1 MVCIPA
7 LAFGLSRQTVNRFFY
22 LYILVWRNLNFQ
34 LSNLELIL
42 DFFSSKF
49 IFQSLLL
56 NR

>member
-7 LAFGLSRQTVNRFFY
+7 LTFGLIRQTVNRFFY

-42 DFFSSKF
+42 DFFF
-49 IFQSLLL
+49 IKVYFPVFAFK
-56 NR
+56 